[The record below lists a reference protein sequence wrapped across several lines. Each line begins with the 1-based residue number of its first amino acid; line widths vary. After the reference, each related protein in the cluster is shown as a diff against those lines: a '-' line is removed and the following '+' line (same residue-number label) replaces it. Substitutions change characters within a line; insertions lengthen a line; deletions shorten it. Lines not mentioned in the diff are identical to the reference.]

1 MPVTTYLQLGG
12 ERAPYQQQPPQPAR
26 CRESREG
33 ITLLSIPSRAAHGVA
48 QSKPD
53 QTTSWSYT
61 MKTSLEAIKRAW
73 VLFQIRA
80 LEATLDGQNKALR
93 LVECQCTRWKI
104 ETARGNTKR
113 ALAQLRSE
121 YSLLLPPG
129 QTVTWRLA

>member
-1 MPVTTYLQLGG
+1 MQTNLKH
-12 ERAPYQQQPPQPAR
+12 AAR
-26 CRESREG
+26 
-33 ITLLSIPSRAAHGVA
+33 I
-48 QSKPD
+48 
-53 QTTSWSYT
+53 
-61 MKTSLEAIKRAW
+61 IKRAW

-80 LEATLDGQNKALR
+80 LEATLDGQNQALR